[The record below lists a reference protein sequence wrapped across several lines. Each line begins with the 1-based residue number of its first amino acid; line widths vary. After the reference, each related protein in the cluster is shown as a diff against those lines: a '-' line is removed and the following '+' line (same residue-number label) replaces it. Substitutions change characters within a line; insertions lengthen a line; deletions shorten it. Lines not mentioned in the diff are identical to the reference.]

1 MQPFEKFQFAL
12 GVLWSVVTL
21 YFIITLFPP
30 MQRRHEQWE
39 AKIKGAGVKLTP
51 PSWLQRLVMVLLIS
65 LMSANLLADAF
76 HRNFAK
82 MTGISSGAVCC
93 LMMILP
99 ALYFSLGM
107 LAKHLKNRQGPD

>member
-1 MQPFEKFQFAL
+1 
-12 GVLWSVVTL
+12 
-21 YFIITLFPP
+21 
-30 MQRRHEQWE
+30 
-39 AKIKGAGVKLTP
+39 
-51 PSWLQRLVMVLLIS
+51 
-65 LMSANLLADAF
+65 MSANLLADAF